1 MHESRLWPR
10 PQLNFTSLDGWID
23 GRNLNQYAKGKK
35 EHLPDLVNDLIRQT
49 VEIIVIT
56 VTVDTLTAKNATAK
70 IPIVMVAVANPVAIG
85 IVKSLARPSGNVT
98 RLSHMTPDYEIGA
111 GIAVKCANTSLAEH
125 VSQDL
130 DDPEAWRGAM

>member
-70 IPIVMVAVANPVAIG
+70 IPIVMVAVANPMAIG

-98 RLSHMTPDYEIGA
+98 GLSHMTPDLNGKPLNES
-111 GIAVKCANTSLAEH
+111 C
-125 VSQDL
+125 
-130 DDPEAWRGAM
+130 

>member
-1 MHESRLWPR
+1 MHESRLGPG
-10 PQLNFTSLDGWID
+10 PQLNVTSLDGWID

-35 EHLPDLVNDLIRQT
+35 EHPPDLVNDLIRQT

-98 RLSHMTPDYEIGA
+98 GLSHMTPDLNGKPLNES
-111 GIAVKCANTSLAEH
+111 C
-125 VSQDL
+125 
-130 DDPEAWRGAM
+130 